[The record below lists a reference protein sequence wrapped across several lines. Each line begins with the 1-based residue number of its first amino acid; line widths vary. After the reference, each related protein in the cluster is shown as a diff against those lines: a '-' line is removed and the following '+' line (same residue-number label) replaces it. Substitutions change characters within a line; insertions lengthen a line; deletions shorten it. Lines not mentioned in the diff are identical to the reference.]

1 MKRWSISMLLAL
13 TLTVLLTLTGF
24 DAHCDTIC
32 THVLRLHIL
41 ANSDSDADQAMKL
54 ALRDRLL
61 SECGDLFAETADYDA
76 ALAQAQ
82 ENLPALEAAARREL
96 AELGC
101 ALPVT
106 VRLAP
111 ADFDTRRYGDVT
123 LPAGRYT
130 ALQVTIGKGEGHNW
144 WCVLYPGLCFLNTT
158 NAVVPEEG
166 KQKLKSVLTEEEYEQ
181 ITSTTEF
188 HIRWKLLPSLNK

>member
-24 DAHCDTIC
+24 DAHCDTIR

-144 WCVLYPGLCFLNTT
+144 WCVCYPNLCIPAASQTKDVGRALSGEDADIVTQSDRYILRFKIVEWYQ
-158 NAVVPEEG
+158 A
-166 KQKLKSVLTEEEYEQ
+166 LKAARS
-181 ITSTTEF
+181 
-188 HIRWKLLPSLNK
+188 

>member
-1 MKRWSISMLLAL
+1 MLLAL

-24 DAHCDTIC
+24 DAHCDTIR

-144 WCVLYPGLCFLNTT
+144 WCVCYPNLCIPAASQTKDVGRALSGEDADIVTQSDRYILRFKIVEWYQ
-158 NAVVPEEG
+158 A
-166 KQKLKSVLTEEEYEQ
+166 LKAARS
-181 ITSTTEF
+181 
-188 HIRWKLLPSLNK
+188 

>member
-24 DAHCDTIC
+24 DAHCDTIR

-96 AELGC
+96 AALGC
-101 ALPVT
+101 DLPVT

-130 ALQVTIGKGEGHNW
+130 ALQVTIGKGKGHNW
-144 WCVLYPGLCFLNTT
+144 WCVCYPNLCIPAASQTKDVGRALSGEDADIVTQSDRYILRFKIVEWYQ
-158 NAVVPEEG
+158 A
-166 KQKLKSVLTEEEYEQ
+166 LKAARS
-181 ITSTTEF
+181 
-188 HIRWKLLPSLNK
+188 